1 MDLFGRNVK
10 CFTRA
15 REPLDQR
22 LAVLDPQDDLAGE
35 NVDRLIL
42 LIVIL
47 QREHVARLDMQDLAG
62 VLVGFRP
69 DKLVSPGLVH
79 PVREPAPAHAN
90 LNFSDDGT
98 VTHAVTH
105 TPQPTQP
112 SGLSTG
118 RPRSSSARAFSPI
131 GQARA
136 QTPHSAPWNVIQ
148 RCGSSSR
155 VPMCTWDQG
164 IGVRAPVS
172 HALAH
177 GMSSHAMH
185 DRVAG
190 SM

>member
-15 REPLDQR
+15 RAPLDQR

-47 QREHVARLDMQDLAG
+47 QREHVARLDLQDLAD

-69 DKLVSPGLVH
+69 DKLVSPGLLD

-136 QTPHSAPWNVIQ
+136 QTPLPVPRRAGGTSASG
-148 RCGSSSR
+148 R
-155 VPMCTWDQG
+155 
-164 IGVRAPVS
+164 RAPRRAS
-172 HALAH
+172 
-177 GMSSHAMH
+177 
-185 DRVAG
+185 RPR
-190 SM
+190 